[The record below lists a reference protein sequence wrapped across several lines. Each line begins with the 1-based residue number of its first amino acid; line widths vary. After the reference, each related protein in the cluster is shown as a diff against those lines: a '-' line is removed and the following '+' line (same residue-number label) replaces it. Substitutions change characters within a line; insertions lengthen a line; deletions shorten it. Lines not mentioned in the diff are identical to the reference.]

1 MPQVPPQRSQGYSL
15 IELLVVLVL
24 VSIITALAVPSMT
37 GVLQSH
43 HSRTTLDQLAGDIH
57 FARLQAMRS
66 GARVEI
72 AFSWDSRRRCILH
85 YEVREVDGG
94 VALRSVDVAS
104 GLVGGCL
111 SMNNA
116 RQPLVFNSRG
126 LPFGV
131 MARRIVAESG
141 RSADTLVMSQ
151 LGRILRQY

>member
-1 MPQVPPQRSQGYSL
+1 MHKLSPKRSLGHSL
-15 IELLVVLVL
+15 IELLMVVILISIMAAFAIPPMNGVL
-24 VSIITALAVPSMT
+24 HGHRSRTALD
-37 GVLQSH
+37 
-43 HSRTTLDQLAGDIH
+43 RLAGDIH
-57 FARLQAMRS
+57 FARLHAMRS
-66 GARVEI
+66 GGRVEI
-72 AFSWDSRRRCILH
+72 AFSWDSRRSCVLD

-94 VALRSVDVAS
+94 ALLRRVDVAS

-131 MARRIVAESG
+131 MARRIVAVSG
-141 RSADTLVMSQ
+141 ATADTIVMSQ